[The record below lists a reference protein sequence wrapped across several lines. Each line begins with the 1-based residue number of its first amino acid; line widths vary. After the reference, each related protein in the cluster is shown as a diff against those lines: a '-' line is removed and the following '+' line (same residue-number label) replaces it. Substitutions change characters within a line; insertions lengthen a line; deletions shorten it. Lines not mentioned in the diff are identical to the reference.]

1 MPLPRLIEPEYA
13 IAALTAGGLAPSAAQ
28 EAVIPGLCDSA
39 SQLVRR
45 YCGRGFTART
55 IDGLYAVDPGE
66 PLVLDEWPVRG
77 ISRLACNP
85 TPALTVTCTDG
96 DAVRASAALEYGG
109 DPEAMFPISAV
120 SLTKWA
126 GGARTTSLVPVYSG
140 QSLTTLAASISAV
153 SGWSATAS
161 PGYGGWPAD
170 DLSPIQ
176 GNLPATGQNG
186 PAEFPVHADDIPHRL
201 DRDSGIVTLLASPS
215 DPFNT
220 PRFGPYLETSF
231 GDQAIRGGE
240 LGVRCQYTAG
250 YAETP
255 ADLLDV
261 LANIIQLMLGR
272 LKTEG
277 VLTMEKVGDYQWQA
291 RGIIDALPAF
301 AAQTLATYRNT
312 RS

>member
-1 MPLPRLIEPEYA
+1 MALPRLIEPDYA
-13 IAALTAGGLAPSAAQ
+13 TAALTAGGLAPSAAQ
-28 EAVIPGLCDSA
+28 VAVIPGLCDSA

-55 IDGLYAVDPGE
+55 IDGLWRVDPGE
-66 PLVLDEWPVRG
+66 PLILDEWPVQG

-85 TPALTVTCTDG
+85 QTAMTVACTDTS
-96 DAVRASAALEYGG
+96 AVRASASLEYSG
-109 DPEAMFPISAV
+109 DPDTTFPISAV
-120 SLTKWA
+120 SLTKWSA
-126 GGARTTSLVPVYSG
+126 GARSTTLVPIYSG
-140 QSLTTLAASISAV
+140 QSMTTLAASISAV
-153 SGWSATAS
+153 SGWSASALS
-161 PGYGGWPAD
+161 GFGGWPAD

-176 GNLPATGQNG
+176 GGLPALGSNS
-186 PAEFPVHADDIPHRL
+186 PAEFPVHAIDIPHRL
-201 DRDSGIVTLLASPS
+201 ERSSGIVTLLTSPS

-231 GDQAIRGGE
+231 GDPDIRGGE

-250 YAETP
+250 YAATP
-255 ADLLDV
+255 PDLLDV
-261 LANIIQLMLGR
+261 LANLIQLMLGR

>member
-13 IAALTAGGLAPSAAQ
+13 TAALTAGGLAPSAAQ
-28 EAVIPGLCDSA
+28 AAVIPGLCDSA
-39 SQLVRR
+39 SQLTRR

-55 IDGLYAVDPGE
+55 IDALYRVDPGE
-66 PLVLDEWPVRG
+66 PLILDEWPVQN
-77 ISRLACNP
+77 IARLACNP

-96 DAVRASAALEYGG
+96 NAVRASASLEYSG
-109 DPEAMFPISAV
+109 DPDTTFPISAV
-120 SLTKWA
+120 SLTNWSA
-126 GGARTTSLVPVYSG
+126 GARSTTLVPVFSG

-153 SGWSATAS
+153 SGWSASAS

-176 GNLPATGQNG
+176 GSLPAMGNNG
-186 PAEFPVHADDIPHRL
+186 PAEFLVHADDIPHRL
-201 DRDSGIVTLLASPS
+201 DRESGIVTLLTSPS

-231 GDQAIRGGE
+231 GDQSIRGGE

-250 YAETP
+250 YTATP
-255 ADLLDV
+255 PDLLDV
-261 LANIIQLMLGR
+261 LANLIQLMLGR